1 MNKKERGDP
10 LRNRKECEIMNS
22 TNKMIGMLAEA
33 LETALGEEWR
43 NMSEQQQHD
52 EIMNLAKLLTK
63 ALDNM
68 KEA

>member
-1 MNKKERGDP
+1 
-10 LRNRKECEIMNS
+10 MNS

-52 EIMNLAKLLTK
+52 EIMNLAKLLAK

-68 KEA
+68 KGA